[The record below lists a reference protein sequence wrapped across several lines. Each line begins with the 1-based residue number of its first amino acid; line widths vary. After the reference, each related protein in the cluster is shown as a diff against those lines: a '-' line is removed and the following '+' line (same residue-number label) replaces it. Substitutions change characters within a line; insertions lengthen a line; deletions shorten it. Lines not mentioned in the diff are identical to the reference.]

1 MKKPASA
8 LPGMPVS
15 LYESPAAMTRNQ
27 ALQRVHGMALPVALA
42 QAVPGQRPDAPAHQ
56 LVVVGLVA
64 RGAREL
70 LDPGF
75 SRDGHPDLGDEN
87 PFQAEADNVHAADAT
102 LAASSI
108 LIRTMNRFLA
118 GALAAALSLPLAAL
132 AQAWPAAKPVR
143 MVIPFPAGGA
153 TDIIGR
159 TIAQKLSTALG
170 QQVVVDNKP
179 GAGGTIG
186 ADLVAKGAPDGYT
199 ILMATSSTH
208 SIGPALNPKMP
219 YDAVKDF
226 AAVGHIANAP
236 SVLVVGRDF
245 PAATAKDMI
254 ALIKQNPGKYN
265 FGSSG
270 IGTYPHLAAEML
282 KWRAGGLFVVHIPYR
297 GTGLVI
303 TDLVAGQ
310 IAFLMDS
317 VVSAQPHIKD
327 GRVRPLAVSGTK
339 RSTALPNVPTFAEAG
354 VPGMD
359 FNNWFGVFAPAGTP
373 PDIVQRLNREL
384 NAVLRSPDVI
394 ERLERV
400 GADPAGGTPE
410 QFAKVY
416 RDEAENWKAVI
427 QRAGIKA
434 D

>member
-1 MKKPASA
+1 M
-8 LPGMPVS
+8 
-15 LYESPAAMTRNQ
+15 
-27 ALQRVHGMALPVALA
+27 HG
-42 QAVPGQRPDAPAHQ
+42 
-56 LVVVGLVA
+56 
-64 RGAREL
+64 
-70 LDPGF
+70 
-75 SRDGHPDLGDEN
+75 
-87 PFQAEADNVHAADAT
+87 ADAN
-102 LAASSI
+102 LATSSN
-108 LIRTMNRFLA
+108 RTDTMNRILA
-118 GALAAALSLPLAAL
+118 CTLAAALSLPLAAL
-132 AQAWPAAKPVR
+132 AQAWPASKPVR

-159 TIAQKLSTALG
+159 TIAQKLSTAIG
-170 QQVVVDNKP
+170 QQVLVDNKP

-186 ADLVAKGAPDGYT
+186 ADLVAKAAPDGYT

-254 ALIKQNPGKYN
+254 SLIKQNPGKYN

-384 NAVLRSPDVI
+384 NAVLRAPDVI

-416 RDEAENWKAVI
+416 RDEGENWKAVI

>member
-1 MKKPASA
+1 
-8 LPGMPVS
+8 
-15 LYESPAAMTRNQ
+15 
-27 ALQRVHGMALPVALA
+27 
-42 QAVPGQRPDAPAHQ
+42 
-56 LVVVGLVA
+56 
-64 RGAREL
+64 
-70 LDPGF
+70 
-75 SRDGHPDLGDEN
+75 
-87 PFQAEADNVHAADAT
+87 
-102 LAASSI
+102 
-108 LIRTMNRFLA
+108 MNRILA
-118 GALAAALSLPLAAL
+118 CTLAAALSLPLAAL

-170 QQVVVDNKP
+170 QQVLVDNKP

-186 ADLVAKGAPDGYT
+186 ADLVAKAAPDGYT

-254 ALIKQNPGKYN
+254 SLIKQNPGKYN

-317 VVSAQPHIKD
+317 VVSAQPHVKD

-359 FNNWFGVFAPAGTP
+359 FNNWFGVFAPSGTP

-384 NAVLRSPDVI
+384 NAVLRAPDVI

-416 RDEAENWKAVI
+416 RDEAENWKVVI